1 MLIGKQ
7 LERLVERAMQ
17 DQAPDLHRELAE
29 RGRLAAYLE
38 EKAAEIET
46 LTEELENPEYHKV
59 LQSDLGPLERQQ
71 RATEILRRAREQA
84 LQTCLTFP
92 EATITESPLED

>member
-17 DQAPDLHRELAE
+17 DQAPDLYWELVE
-29 RGRLAAYLE
+29 SGRLAAYLE
-38 EKAAEIET
+38 DKAAEIEAVD
-46 LTEELENPEYHKV
+46 EELRAPEMTQI
-59 LQSDLGPLERQQ
+59 LESDLGPLERQQ
-71 RATEILRRAREQA
+71 RATEMYRRTWEQA
-84 LQTCLTFP
+84 LQRCLTFP

>member
-29 RGRLAAYLE
+29 SGRLAAYLE
-38 EKAAEIET
+38 EKAAEIEAVE
-46 LTEELENPEYHKV
+46 EELWTPEAFRIA
-59 LQSDLGPLERQQ
+59 QSDLGHLERVQQ
-71 RATEILRRAREQA
+71 ATMAARQAREQA

-92 EATITESPLED
+92 EATTTESPLED